1 MGTLA
6 ITSITNFI
14 LASELFFLAGLMVKT
29 PKARFSAAWFWSGA
43 MFALAS
49 SALIGGID
57 HGFVE
62 PAGLSRYFIQRPNW
76 IVVGAATFCMLL
88 ATARQFFPPRW
99 QRPALIL
106 GTIEFIVFAIAVL
119 LVGDFRIVI
128 VNYVPVMLLLL
139 LMSIRGLKDGT
150 GSWQMIAGV
159 LVLLVASAVQ
169 ALDVDLL
176 NPLDQNGLYHTISIV
191 GVLFMYWGGQRLKV
205 T

>member
-1 MGTLA
+1 MGSLA

-29 PKARFSAAWFWSGA
+29 PKARFSAAWFWGGA

-62 PAGLSRYFIQRPNW
+62 PVGLSRYLIQRPNW

-99 QRPALIL
+99 QRPALVL
-106 GTIEFIVFAIAVL
+106 ATAQFAVYAIAVL

-139 LMSIRGLKDGT
+139 LLSVRGLKHGT
-150 GSWQMIAGV
+150 GSWQMVVGI
-159 LVLLVASAVQ
+159 LVLLAASAVQ
-169 ALDVDLL
+169 ALDVNLFT
-176 NPLDQNGLYHTISIV
+176 PLDQNGLYHAISIV
-191 GVLFMYWGGQRLKV
+191 GVVFMYWGGQRLKV
-205 T
+205 I

>member
-29 PKARFSAAWFWSGA
+29 PKARFSAAWFWGGA

-62 PAGLSRYFIQRPNW
+62 PADLSRYFIQRPNW
-76 IVVGAATFCMLL
+76 IVVGVATFCMLL

-106 GTIEFIVFAIAVL
+106 GTIQLIVYAIAVL
-119 LVGDFRIVI
+119 LVDDFRIVI

-139 LMSIRGLKDGT
+139 LMSVRGLKHGT
-150 GSWQMIAGV
+150 GSWQMVVGI
-159 LVLLVASAVQ
+159 LVLLAASAVQ
-169 ALDVDLL
+169 ALDVDVFS
-176 NPLDQNGLYHTISIV
+176 PLDQNGLYHVISIV

>member
-29 PKARFSAAWFWSGA
+29 PKARFSAAWFWGGA
-43 MFALAS
+43 MLALAS

-62 PAGLSRYFIQRPNW
+62 PAGLPRSFIQRPNW
-76 IVVGAATFCMLL
+76 IVVGLATFCMLL
-88 ATARQFFPPRW
+88 ATARQFFPRRW

-106 GTIEFIVFAIAVL
+106 GAIQLIVYAVAVL
-119 LVGDFRIVI
+119 LVDDFRVVI
-128 VNYVPVMLLLL
+128 VNYAPVMLLLL
-139 LMSIRGLKDGT
+139 LMNVIGLKRGAGT
-150 GSWQMIAGV
+150 WQMVVGI
-159 LVLLVASAVQ
+159 LVLLAASAVQ
-169 ALDVDLL
+169 ALDVDVLR
-176 NPLDQNGLYHTISIV
+176 PLDQNGLYHVISIV

-205 T
+205 I